1 MECKGIV
8 LADYVIVLSGTVLVL
23 SMVYPSVRSSLTV
36 TVSGSRYTTSFSPC
50 GDVQRNTHHI
60 ATCRCGYIM
69 FLVVIGIV
77 TH

>member
-36 TVSGSRYTTSFSPC
+36 TVSGSRYTT
-50 GDVQRNTHHI
+50 
-60 ATCRCGYIM
+60 
-69 FLVVIGIV
+69 
-77 TH
+77 